1 SGHLSIEE
9 FHHSLQEV
17 TSFPLRPFVLPF
29 LRAHLPLLQRE
40 ISHLA
45 RIAKQ
50 TPLSYIRSHE
60 QVIFEAGSSPGEPCD
75 IFHSEAADIGL
86 ARKRKASER

>member
-1 SGHLSIEE
+1 MATRQLILASSK
-9 FHHSLQEV
+9 
-17 TSFPLRPFVLPF
+17 F
-29 LRAHLPLLQRE
+29 LFQSP
-40 ISHLA
+40 I
-45 RIAKQ
+45 
-50 TPLSYIRSHE
+50 SYIRSHE